1 MPEKFFAN
9 EGDLMKKFFLM
20 MIAMF
25 ALSSTCLAATPVRVS
40 DYNLNDFFHTYNNVA
55 VNVTK
60 NNWAFGEFPMEA
72 IKSGIYDSYLAA
84 CGPYGHGVAV
94 GLFANKQGHISKITL
109 SFNGSD
115 KTTCECSAG
124 VFVNVLA
131 TLRMSL
137 QEISNLIQELES
149 KKRYAH
155 YFCSATNRYI
165 VVEVSEDRAHDL
177 INIRITAT
185 VN

>member
-1 MPEKFFAN
+1 
-9 EGDLMKKFFLM
+9 MKKFFLM

-115 KTTCECSAG
+115 KTTCECS
-124 VFVNVLA
+124 VEVLLNILV
-131 TLRMSL
+131 TLGMNN
-137 QEISNLIQELES
+137 QEIGNLMQELQNNKS
-149 KKRYAH
+149 QAYS
-155 YFCSATNRYI
+155 YCSATNRYI
-165 VVEVSEDRAHDL
+165 IVEVAGDRAHDL
-177 INIRITAT
+177 INIRITAA

>member
-1 MPEKFFAN
+1 
-9 EGDLMKKFFLM
+9 MKKFFLM

-40 DYNLNDFFHTYNNVA
+40 DYNLNDFFNTYNNVA
-55 VNVTK
+55 VNVNK
-60 NNWAFGEFPMEA
+60 NNLVFEEFPIKAME
-72 IKSGIYDSYLAA
+72 SDIYDSYLTS
-84 CGPYGHGVAV
+84 CGSHGHGVIV
-94 GLFANKQGHISKITL
+94 GLFANKQGHISKTTL
-109 SFNGSD
+109 SFKSSD
-115 KTTCECSAG
+115 QTAGKCSAG

-137 QEISNLIQELES
+137 QEIGNLIQELES

-165 VVEVSEDRAHDL
+165 IVEASEDRAHDVTT
-177 INIRITAT
+177 IRITAT